1 MFHMFSCGPIYR
13 FEGIQPISLKLQR
26 MHNTIIKEQTNFC
39 KMLLKIFFQALLLQ
53 VAHSLAGDDF
63 SYNGFNGPNLSLH
76 GLAGITSDGLLRL
89 TNYTRHRESHA
100 FYSVPQKFKKY
111 PADIVLSFSTTFV
124 FGIIP
129 ENPTL
134 ASSGFTFVL
143 SPTNDLTTQG
153 SPDYFLGLFNMTN
166 NGNQSNHIFAVEFD
180 TYNSPEARD
189 INNNHVGIDI
199 NGYISNKSL
208 PAGFT
213 SDKDGKFHDL
223 LLFSGEPMQV
233 WIEYNGT
240 DMQINVTL
248 SPLWT
253 PKPKNALLSCS
264 VNLSSIILDHMFV
277 GFSAST
283 GTIYTYQYILGW
295 SFKIDGKAPE
305 LNLSS
310 LPPLPKTLTS
320 LKKKAKILSL
330 KLPIALLVF
339 VLITAATTFVLIRKK
354 KYSELLE
361 DWELDFDTNRFS
373 HEQLYKAT
381 RGFKDEYLLGIGG
394 FGRVYRGVLPASKV
408 EIAVKRIHHESEQG
422 VREFVAEIVS
432 LSKLRHRNIV
442 QLLGYC
448 RRKSELL
455 LVYEFMP
462 NGSLDNFLF
471 SKGEQTLDWGQRF
484 HIIKGVASGLL
495 YLHEGCDQVVIHRD
509 IKASNV
515 LLDYAMNGRLGD
527 FGLARLYDHGAA
539 PHTTNVVGTLGFLA
553 PELARSCK
561 ATTSSDVFAFGAFL
575 LEVACGRRAIEPSK
589 HDEIEEVL
597 VDWVFENWKMGM
609 IHETKDPRLGDNY
622 VLEELDLRP
631 INFFF
636 VDVGGTLRSID
647 GDAEIVALGEKL
659 RRDIS
664 VDIFVETLDSRQEE
678 TLQITLLPNSEPV
691 VEHEVSDE
699 DDEEVLVDVPFI
711 SNSSD
716 EDDEREQ
723 AREKLSKYVQLKM
736 SMQEE
741 GDGASDNKAG
751 DGDGGRHVDA
761 A

>member
-1 MFHMFSCGPIYR
+1 
-13 FEGIQPISLKLQR
+13 
-26 MHNTIIKEQTNFC
+26 
-39 KMLLKIFFQALLLQ
+39 MLLKIVFLALLSQ
-53 VAHSLAGDDF
+53 VAHLAGDDF
-63 SYNGFNGPNLSLH
+63 TYNGFNGVNLTLDGLASITPNGLLSLTNDTIH
-76 GLAGITSDGLLRL
+76 GQG
-89 TNYTRHRESHA
+89 HA

-111 PADIVLSFSTTFV
+111 PADNVLSFSTTFV

-129 ENPTL
+129 EDPTL
-134 ASSGFTFVL
+134 GSAGFTFVL
-143 SPTNDLTTQG
+143 SPTSDLMTQG
-153 SPDYFLGLFNMTN
+153 SPNYFLGLFNMTN

-180 TYNSPEARD
+180 TYNSPEAND

-199 NGYISNKSL
+199 NGYISKKSY

-213 SDKDGKFHDL
+213 SDEDGKFHDL

-233 WIEYNGT
+233 WIEYNAT

-264 VNLSSIILDHMFV
+264 VNLSSIILDQMFV

-295 SFKIDGKAPE
+295 SFKVDGKVPE

-310 LPPLPKTLTS
+310 LPPLPRI
-320 LKKKAKILSL
+320 KKKAKILSL
-330 KLPIALLVF
+330 WLPIALLVF
-339 VLITAATTFVLIRKK
+339 VLITAAVTFVVLRRKK
-354 KYSELLE
+354 FSELHE
-361 DWELDFDTNRFS
+361 DWELDLDSTRLS
-373 HEQLYKAT
+373 YEQLYKAT
-381 RGFKDEYLLGIGG
+381 RGFKDENLLGIGG
-394 FGRVYRGVLPASKV
+394 FGRVYRGVLPASRV
-408 EIAVKRIHHESEQG
+408 DVAVKRLSYESKHG
-422 VREFVAEIVS
+422 VRESVAEIVS
-432 LSKLRHRNIV
+432 LDKLRHRNIV

-448 RRKSELL
+448 RLKSELL

-495 YLHEGCDQVVIHRD
+495 YLHEGWDQVVIHRD

-515 LLDYAMNGRLGD
+515 LLDSDMNGRLGD
-527 FGLARLYDHGAA
+527 FGLARLYDHSAA

-622 VLEELDLRP
+622 VLEELDLVLKLALLCSHPSPSARP
-631 INFFF
+631 SMREATAILN
-636 VDVGGTLRSID
+636 
-647 GDAEIVALGEKL
+647 GDLALPPL
-659 RRDIS
+659 
-664 VDIFVETLDSRQEE
+664 LQE
-678 TLQITLLPNSEPV
+678 
-691 VEHEVSDE
+691 
-699 DDEEVLVDVPFI
+699 
-711 SNSSD
+711 
-716 EDDEREQ
+716 
-723 AREKLSKYVQLKM
+723 
-736 SMQEE
+736 
-741 GDGASDNKAG
+741 
-751 DGDGGRHVDA
+751 
-761 A
+761 